1 MAIKYIRTKDNAIV
15 VFPRLYNHDEVARK
29 FGGALSAGFI
39 SFAGED
45 TKCYGKSISLN
56 MVSDPE
62 DSHRAVTQFYYI

>member
-15 VFPRLYNHDEVARK
+15 AFSGLYNHDEVARK

-39 SFAGED
+39 SFSGED

-56 MVSDPE
+56 MVSDE
-62 DSHRAVTQFYYI
+62 RDSDRAVSQFYLM